1 MDKILVTVRVPR
13 LEESFDFLIPI
24 HKKIGNVILALEKLV
39 YDQSKEYFVKEESH
53 HLYEMETGLMLESQK
68 IVKEVGLKNGSIIIL
83 V

>member
-24 HKKIGNVILALEKLV
+24 HKKIGNVLLALEKIV
-39 YDQSKEYFVKEESH
+39 YDQSKEYFVREEAH
-53 HLYEMETGLMLESQK
+53 HLYDIETGIILEPQK
-68 IVKEVGLKNGSIIIL
+68 IVKEVGLRNGSVIIL